1 MDGGYMMSN
10 MTDFDYVVAGGGLQ
24 GGLLTLALRHHQP
37 SATIA
42 LIERADRLGG
52 NHTWCLHDRDIPST
66 ARPWLLP
73 LLTYRWSGYRIL
85 FPSASH
91 TVEDPYSGV
100 SSERLHEI
108 VRQAVEGA
116 EGSDLLLG
124 ADVGELRADRAILAS
139 GEEVRGTVIV
149 DARGGKGW
157 RPDAPSGYQKF
168 FGMEL
173 ELDEAHG
180 LDLPIVMDARVDQ
193 ADGYRFMYVLPMGQ
207 RRVLVEDTY
216 FNASPA
222 FDAVPLEG
230 EVRAYVQG
238 RGWTISRV
246 VRTEKGVL
254 PMPWSERIDPPGYGL
269 LQAGYRG
276 GWYHPGTG
284 YSFPIALR
292 LAEFVASRAPRDL
305 FGSELDRLAKMHR
318 RQASFA
324 RFLNRLMFRW
334 YPPERRRPIFER
346 VYRLPLAT
354 IRRFYALELG
364 WRDRWRFLVGRPPP
378 GLSLHYRFRPSPPD
392 A

>member
-1 MDGGYMMSN
+1 MMSN
-10 MTDFDYVVAGGGLQ
+10 MTEFDYVVAGGGLQ
-24 GGLLTLALRHHQP
+24 GGLLALALRHHQP

-42 LIERADRLGG
+42 LLERADRLGG
-52 NHTWCLHDRDIPST
+52 NHTWCLHDCDIPGT
-66 ARPWLLP
+66 ARPWLRP
-73 LLTYRWSGYRIL
+73 LLTYRWNGYRIL
-85 FPSASH
+85 FPNASH
-91 TVEDPYSGV
+91 TLDDAYSGV
-100 SSERLHEI
+100 SSERLHEV
-108 VRQAVEGA
+108 VRGALEAA
-116 EGSDLLLG
+116 EGSELLFGAEVRELG
-124 ADVGELRADRAILAS
+124 SDRVILAT
-139 GEEVRGTVIV
+139 GEELRGTVVV
-149 DARGGKGW
+149 DARGGRA
-157 RPDAPSGYQKF
+157 RPADAPSGYQKF

-193 ADGYRFMYVLPMGQ
+193 TRGYRFMYVLPMAE

-216 FNASPA
+216 FNESPA
-222 FDAVPLEG
+222 LDPAPLEG
-230 EVRAYVQG
+230 EVRAYAQE

-246 VRTEKGVL
+246 VRTEQGVL
-254 PMPWSERIDPPGYGL
+254 AMPWSERIDPPGHGP

-292 LAEFVASRAPRDL
+292 LAEFVATRAPGDL
-305 FGSELDRLAKMHR
+305 FGPELDRLANAHR

-334 YPPERRRPIFER
+334 YPPNRRLPIFER
-346 VYRLPLAT
+346 VYRLPVAT

-364 WRDRWRFLVGRPPP
+364 WRDRWRLLVGRPPP
-378 GLSLHYRFRPSPPD
+378 GLSLPYRLRPSPPD